1 MIVQEID
8 EMTDITRIGAKC
20 MARDIFFM
28 PQPVLPFLQR
38 VREIGRAECD
48 DVLFHKTVI
57 QAIGRLSH
65 ARKQRSITR
74 ARKRT

>member
-1 MIVQEID
+1 
-8 EMTDITRIGAKC
+8 
-20 MARDIFFM
+20 M